1 MVTAVKAGAIVPPAD
16 IRFLRLGANP
26 QHGETP
32 ASRIISFLQNVYE
45 SVAETL
51 PDARKEE
58 HDCKTTLTECG
69 SEQDQDPYATA
80 FMDGV
85 AVPIKPRHKPRAF
98 KSLKL
103 DPALVVEQEDRWLPP
118 GGHMKDYWE
127 QMCLHEPAVSFCQFW
142 RVTRKHFEIFFF
154 KDD

>member
-85 AVPIKPRHKPRAF
+85 AVPIKPRHKPSSCRGARRQVAPTRGPREGLLGANVFTRA
-98 KSLKL
+98 SSEL
-103 DPALVVEQEDRWLPP
+103 LPVLARHP
-118 GGHMKDYWE
+118 E
-127 QMCLHEPAVSFCQFW
+127 AF
-142 RVTRKHFEIFFF
+142 
-154 KDD
+154 